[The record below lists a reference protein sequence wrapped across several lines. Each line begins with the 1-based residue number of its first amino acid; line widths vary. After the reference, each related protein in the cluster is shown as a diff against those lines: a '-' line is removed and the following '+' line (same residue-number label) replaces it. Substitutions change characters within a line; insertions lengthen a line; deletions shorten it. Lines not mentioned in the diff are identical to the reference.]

1 MSAAPVRRHAACP
14 RCRVEGLGAAPPHTA
29 TPGGTVSAHTA
40 SVNAPRATLAEL
52 ITAHE
57 LLSYRHQPDPTRGD
71 RAWDASQREGMGA
84 CFLGCDTPRLPRAR
98 RAAAWTRPSSCR
110 SLTAPQSH
118 RSRTAGAEN
127 LRTRG
132 VGPTLRIDPI
142 FDVCQSDTT
151 VSHRHTPPRR
161 LTLQAALCLST
172 RHSRWTP
179 VSRDSRLPMA
189 GGQWPDAVGWPL
201 SIYRPALHRDTT

>member
-118 RSRTAGAEN
+118 RATDPGPPARRTPPS
-127 LRTRG
+127 LSDC
-132 VGPTLRIDPI
+132 VSVTLTE
-142 FDVCQSDTT
+142 SDQL
-151 VSHRHTPPRR
+151 HRHPRPGDSHCFYASSS
-161 LTLQAALCLST
+161 LD
-172 RHSRWTP
+172 SRWTP
-179 VSRDSRLPMA
+179 PSPRDSRSTA
-189 GGQWPDAVGWPL
+189 EC
-201 SIYRPALHRDTT
+201 